1 MMAGEGKNIFVYL
14 PIVISHYLPTRR
26 PHSPHHALQISRLY
40 HHHVHPRLDE
50 GQHACV
56 ACQGLSQIPF
66 AHASHHIF
74 CFSLLFPRVVLRQCA
89 RQLGQGNKLPLP

>member
-1 MMAGEGKNIFVYL
+1 MVIPTSLFSRKTTALSSLGGVGGGGGGEAMMAGEGKNIIVYL
-14 PIVISHYLPTRR
+14 PIVISHYLPTCH

-56 ACQGLSQIPF
+56 ACQG
-66 AHASHHIF
+66 
-74 CFSLLFPRVVLRQCA
+74 
-89 RQLGQGNKLPLP
+89 